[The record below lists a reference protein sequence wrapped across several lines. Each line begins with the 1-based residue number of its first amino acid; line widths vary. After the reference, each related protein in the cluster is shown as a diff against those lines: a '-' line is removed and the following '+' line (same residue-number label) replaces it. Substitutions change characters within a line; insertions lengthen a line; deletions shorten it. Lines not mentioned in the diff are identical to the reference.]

1 MSTAGASAS
10 RLARAWRALPPEQRL
25 AAVAALGLLATMTLP
40 WYSSTKY
47 FPGPSKVLT
56 ARDTH
61 SALSVFTF
69 VEAAVLLT
77 SLAVLA
83 LLFARAERRAFHL
96 PGGDGTVV
104 SIAGGWAL
112 LLVAWRFFDKPGFG
126 PNTTV
131 GLAWGIL
138 GPLLTAAA
146 LAYAGTRMRGAHRPE
161 PPITVRGPSGF
172 APGPPTRPTEPLGR
186 QPPRPRRRG
195 EDDHTMP
202 LDAEPPTRRTPA
214 FDDLTR
220 PHGSEPPLPPHDLT
234 EELGDDRAPRGRR
247 R

>member
-1 MSTAGASAS
+1 MSTLGAGAS
-10 RLARAWRALPPEQRL
+10 RLARAWRALPSEQRL
-25 AAVAALGLLATMTLP
+25 AAGAALALLVTMILP

-104 SIAGGWAL
+104 TVAGGWAL
-112 LLVAWRFFDKPGFG
+112 LLVVWRLFDKPGFG
-126 PNTTV
+126 PDTTV

-138 GPLLTAAA
+138 GPLLTASA

-161 PPITVRGPSGF
+161 PPISVRAPSG
-172 APGPPTRPTEPLGR
+172 PDP
-186 QPPRPRRRG
+186 
-195 EDDHTMP
+195 
-202 LDAEPPTRRTPA
+202 EPPTRATEPLRRQPA
-214 FDDLTR
+214 RARPHGAGQLTMPLEAEPAPEVPAWDDLTR
-220 PHGSEPPLPPHDLT
+220 PHGSEPPLPPPDFT
-234 EELGDDRAPRGRR
+234 DELGDESAPRGRGR
-247 R
+247 

>member
-1 MSTAGASAS
+1 MSAAGASAS

-25 AAVAALGLLATMTLP
+25 AAGAALGLLATMILP

-47 FPGPSKVLT
+47 FPGASRVLT

-83 LLFARAERRAFHL
+83 LLFARAEHRAFHL

-104 SIAGGWAL
+104 SLAGGWAL
-112 LLVAWRFFDKPGFG
+112 LLVVWRFFDKPGFG

-138 GPLLTAAA
+138 GPLLSSAA

-161 PPITVRGPSGF
+161 PPITVRTPSGF
-172 APGPPTRPTEPLGR
+172 DPEPFTRAAEPIGGR
-186 QPPRPRRRG
+186 PPRASRRG
-195 EDDHTMP
+195 DDELTVP
-202 LDAEPPTRRTPA
+202 LDAEPPGPPAPA

-220 PHGSEPPLPPHDLT
+220 PHGSEPPLPPGELT
-234 EELGDDRAPRGRR
+234 DELGHERAPRGRR

>member
-1 MSTAGASAS
+1 MNGARAGAS
-10 RLARAWRALPPEQRL
+10 RLARAWQALPAEQRL
-25 AAVAALGLLATMTLP
+25 AAAAALSLLATMILP

-56 ARDTH
+56 AHDTH
-61 SALSVFTF
+61 SALGVFTF

-104 SIAGGWAL
+104 TVAGGWAL
-112 LLVAWRFFDKPGFG
+112 LLVAWRLFDKPGFG

-138 GPLLTAAA
+138 GPLLSAAA
-146 LAYAGTRMRGAHRPE
+146 LAYAGTRIRGAHRPE
-161 PPITVRGPSGF
+161 PPITVRSPSG
-172 APGPPTRPTEPLGR
+172 ADPEPPTRPTTPMGR
-186 QPPRPRRRG
+186 RPARARPHR
-195 EDDHTMP
+195 EDQLTMP
-202 LDAEPPTRRTPA
+202 LDAEPPRSPAPA

-220 PHGSEPPLPPHDLT
+220 PHGSEPPLPPEDFT
-234 EELGDDRAPRGRR
+234 EELGERPVPRGRR
-247 R
+247 G